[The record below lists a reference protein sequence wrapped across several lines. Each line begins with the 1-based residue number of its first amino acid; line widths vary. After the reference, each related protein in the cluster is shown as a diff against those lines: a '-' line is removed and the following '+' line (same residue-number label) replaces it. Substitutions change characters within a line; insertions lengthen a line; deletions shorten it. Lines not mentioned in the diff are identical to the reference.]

1 MRLKDNILFEQNNQ
15 KDHSVMGG
23 FIFIFI
29 IKEGPTTIFNVLAYY
44 DFFYLKGREVNSL
57 F

>member
-23 FIFIFI
+23 LFVCFPHHI
-29 IKEGPTTIFNVLAYY
+29 PTI
-44 DFFYLKGREVNSL
+44 DRK
-57 F
+57 